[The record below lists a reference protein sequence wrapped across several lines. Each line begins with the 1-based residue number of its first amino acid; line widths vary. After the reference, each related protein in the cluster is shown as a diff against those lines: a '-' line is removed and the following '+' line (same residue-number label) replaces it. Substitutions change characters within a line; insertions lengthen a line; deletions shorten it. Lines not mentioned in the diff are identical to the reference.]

1 MSLEKK
7 NVIHIV
13 FFWCALIAA
22 LAVPFIFVVTS
33 PLLAWRS
40 PIYIIACFSGVI
52 GLGLLLIQP
61 LLIGGSFPGL
71 SKHLAR
77 RAHPWIGVLLL
88 LAVLIHVGG
97 LWITSPPDVIDAL
110 TFNSPTPFSNW
121 GVIAMLSLFTT
132 TLLAIFRRRLRLRTI
147 NWRLAHSF
155 LALVIVIG
163 TIVHAILIEGTM
175 ETMSKAIL
183 CLLVLVATINTLFG
197 VKLWSGLGSS
207 AKQ

>member
-1 MSLEKK
+1 M
-7 NVIHIV
+7 HII
-13 FFWCALIAA
+13 FFLFALIAA
-22 LAVPFIFVVTS
+22 LVVPFIFVVTS
-33 PLLAWRS
+33 PLVAWRS

-71 SKHLAR
+71 SKHLTR
-77 RAHPWIGVLLL
+77 RAHPWTGVLLL
-88 LAVLIHVGG
+88 LAVLVHVGG

-132 TLLAIFRRRLRLRTI
+132 TLLAIFRRRFRLRPS
-147 NWRLAHSF
+147 NWRLAHRF
-155 LALVIVIG
+155 LAFVIVIG

-175 ETMSKAIL
+175 ETMSKIVL
-183 CLLVLVATINTLFG
+183 CLLVLVATIKTLFG
-197 VKLWSGLGSS
+197 VKLWSGLRSS
-207 AKQ
+207 AKR

>member
-1 MSLEKK
+1 MTLEKK

-40 PIYIIACFSGVI
+40 PIYIIACFSGVV

-77 RAHPWIGVLLL
+77 RAHPWIGTLLL
-88 LAVLIHVGG
+88 LAVLGHVGG

-132 TLLAIFRRRLRLRTI
+132 TLLAIFRRRLRLRPI

-175 ETMSKAIL
+175 ETMSKATL

-197 VKLWSGLGSS
+197 ALLLTGLRSS

>member
-1 MSLEKK
+1 MTLEKK
-7 NVIHIV
+7 NVVHIV

-71 SKHLAR
+71 SKHLTR
-77 RAHPWIGVLLL
+77 RAHPWTGVLLL
-88 LAVLIHVGG
+88 LAVLVHVGG

-132 TLLAIFRRRLRLRTI
+132 TLLAIFRRRFRLRPS

-175 ETMSKAIL
+175 ETMSKIVL

>member
-1 MSLEKK
+1 M
-7 NVIHIV
+7 HII

-22 LAVPFIFVVTS
+22 LVVPFIFVVTS

-52 GLGLLLIQP
+52 GLGLMLIQP
-61 LLIGGSFPGL
+61 LLIRGSFPGL

-77 RAHPWIGVLLL
+77 RAHPWTGALLL
-88 LAVLIHVGG
+88 LAVLVHVGG

-132 TLLAIFRRRLRLRTI
+132 TLLAIFRRRLRLRPI

-175 ETMSKAIL
+175 ETMSKATL
-183 CLLVLVATINTLFG
+183 CLFVLVATINTLFG
-197 VKLWSGLGSS
+197 IKFLSGLRRSP
-207 AKQ
+207 KR